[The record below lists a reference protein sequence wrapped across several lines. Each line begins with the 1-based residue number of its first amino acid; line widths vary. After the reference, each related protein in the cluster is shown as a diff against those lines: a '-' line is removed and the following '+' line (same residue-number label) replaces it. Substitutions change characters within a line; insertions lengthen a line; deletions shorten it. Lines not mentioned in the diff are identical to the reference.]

1 MFTLVLLTSVGTTP
15 SIWRRGRVSW
25 TSWSCFRRP
34 VPTLHRQT
42 SYVPHPM
49 IIIGYTETN
58 IVRKPPNDH
67 YWLYRDK
74 HCTYD
79 TQWSLLAKQRPTS
92 YELFDHY
99 WLYRDKH
106 CTYDTLWS
114 LLTKQRPTSYE
125 LFDHYWLYKDK
136 HRTYATRWSLLAIQR
151 DKHRTY
157 DTQWLLL
164 TIQRQ
169 TLYVRHPMI
178 IIDQT
183 ETNIVRT
190 PPNDYYWPYRDKH
203 RMYATQ
209 WSLLT
214 LKRQPS

>member
-1 MFTLVLLTSVGTTP
+1 MPVHPCLVNQRGDNAVHLATRKGFLDILKLLQKAGAD
-15 SIWRRGRVSW
+15 
-25 TSWSCFRRP
+25 
-34 VPTLHRQT
+34 LAQ
-42 SYVPHPM
+42 
-49 IIIGYTETN
+49 TN
-58 IVRKPPNDH
+58 IVRTPPNDH
-67 YWLYRDK
+67 YWLYWDK

-79 TQWSLLAKQRPTS
+79 TRWSLLAKQRPTS
-92 YELFDHY
+92 YELFDH
-99 WLYRDKH
+99 H
-106 CTYDTLWS
+106 
-114 LLTKQRPTSYE
+114 
-125 LFDHYWLYKDK
+125 WLYKDK
-136 HRTYATRWSLLAIQR
+136 HRTYATRLSLLLIQR

-169 TLYVRHPMI
+169 TSYVRHPMI